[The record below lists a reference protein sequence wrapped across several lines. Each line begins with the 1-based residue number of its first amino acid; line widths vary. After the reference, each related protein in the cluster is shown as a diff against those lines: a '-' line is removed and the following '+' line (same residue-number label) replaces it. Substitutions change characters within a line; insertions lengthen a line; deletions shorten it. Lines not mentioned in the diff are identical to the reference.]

1 MMREKYESLSAAAL
15 KDIAKARGLRNIS
28 TLKKSQLVERMLEED
43 AKEEAARGEA
53 EKAAK
58 AEPAEKIEETGK
70 GENPEPETKPERNSR
85 AAGRG
90 KYAGAAAETGAWPKN
105 RRNAPQKHSDR
116 VWRSV

>member
-70 GENPEPETKPERNSR
+70 GENPEPGTKPERNSR
-85 AAGRG
+85 AA
-90 KYAGAAAETGAWPKN
+90 AGESMQE
-105 RRNAPQKHSDR
+105 RRR
-116 VWRSV
+116 I

>member
-85 AAGRG
+85 AA
-90 KYAGAAAETGAWPKN
+90 AGESICLLYTSIPECCQTLTL
-105 RRNAPQKHSDR
+105 R
-116 VWRSV
+116 